1 MAVHL
6 EIRPLREAF
15 GAEIL
20 GFDASRSGDAKTAGI
35 WHEALDRHQLL
46 VFRDVD
52 LGAEAQLALAQTLGS
67 PLLENESGR
76 AWQFVSNSHSEGILG
91 DERFAFHSDHAFMED
106 PIEVISLYGLEIPT
120 AGTSTRFVNG
130 LIGARTLPPDLL
142 ARVTGRRAR
151 HIIDPGAESGRV
163 PVRGPRLP
171 DDLPH
176 AWHPILWPG
185 GRSADAILYVNEQQ
199 TDRVEGLA
207 EDESRTLIEDL
218 FAHLYREVHTYT
230 HAWRA
235 GDLVLWDNR
244 ALQHARDAIPLGA
257 SRNLR
262 RISVGGTPV
271 YEYFRRHEK
280 WGLD

>member
-1 MAVHL
+1 M
-6 EIRPLREAF
+6 
-15 GAEIL
+15 
-20 GFDASRSGDAKTAGI
+20 
-35 WHEALDRHQLL
+35 
-46 VFRDVD
+46 
-52 LGAEAQLALAQTLGS
+52 
-67 PLLENESGR
+67 
-76 AWQFVSNSHSEGILG
+76 
-91 DERFAFHSDHAFMED
+91 
-106 PIEVISLYGLEIPT
+106 
-120 AGTSTRFVNG
+120 
-130 LIGARTLPPDLL
+130 
-142 ARVTGRRAR
+142 
-151 HIIDPGAESGRV
+151 
-163 PVRGPRLP
+163 
-171 DDLPH
+171 
-176 AWHPILWPG
+176 
-185 GRSADAILYVNEQQ
+185 NEQQ